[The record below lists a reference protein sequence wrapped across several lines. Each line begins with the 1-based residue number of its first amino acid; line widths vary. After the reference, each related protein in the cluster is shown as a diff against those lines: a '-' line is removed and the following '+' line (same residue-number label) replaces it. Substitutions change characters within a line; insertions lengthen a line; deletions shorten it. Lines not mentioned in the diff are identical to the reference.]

1 MLRPVQQPYPP
12 VWIAASGDAAVVR
25 AARVGDAWLINP
37 HAGLD
42 TLTRQMELYRR
53 ALSAAHR
60 PLPAELPIFKEL
72 SIAETRETALARPS
86 LEKKYLSYAQWGL
99 DKPMPS
105 NENLNRAVDELAR
118 DRFIIGD
125 PDECCA
131 EIERYHRLLG
141 VNHFILRLQWPGF
154 AHSDTLHAIE
164 MVGKYVIPAFR

>member
-1 MLRPVQQPYPP
+1 

-25 AARVGDAWLINP
+25 AAKVGDAWLINP
-37 HAGLD
+37 HAGVD
-42 TLTRQMELYRR
+42 TLTRQMELYRQT
-53 ALSAAHR
+53 LSAANR
-60 PLPAELPIFKEL
+60 PFPVDLPIFKEL
-72 SIAETRETALARPS
+72 SIAETKDRALAVARPS

-154 AHSDTLHAIE
+154 AHSDTVRAIE
-164 MVGKYVIPAFR
+164 MVGKYVIPAFRSA